1 MFMPAMSLLILFLG
15 VLLSVVGMI
24 VVRRFIPA
32 EKLSEN
38 NDYVGFTF
46 SILSL
51 IYGIYLAFTVVVVW
65 QQYED
70 AEEKVTQEV
79 VLLNALWRNLE
90 PFPPGERALIRQ
102 HLIEYTRDVIES
114 DYPKMERGLP
124 FTSNEKYDRIWSDF
138 YRLSPDPNDPR
149 QNAFYEES
157 VSRLNE
163 FAIARRLRILASN
176 AFLPTSMWVLLIVGA
191 AGTIMFTWFYGTR
204 YLSIQVAATTFLSA
218 VIIYGVLLVA
228 MLEYPF
234 GGTVRVTAAP
244 FQELLKVFE
253 TRIRTQ

>member
-1 MFMPAMSLLILFLG
+1 MVF
-15 VLLSVVGMI
+15 
-24 VVRRFIPA
+24 VRRLIPA

-38 NDYVGFTF
+38 NEYVGFTF

-65 QQYED
+65 QQFED

-90 PFPPGERALIRQ
+90 PFPAPQRNRMRK
-102 HLIEYTRDVIES
+102 HLIDYTRDVIAN
-114 DYPKMERGLP
+114 DYPKMAGGMP
-124 FTSNEKYDRIWSDF
+124 YASSPTYDAIWTD
-138 YRLSPDPNDPR
+138 YYHLVPDPENVA
-149 QNAFYEES
+149 QAAFYEES
-157 VSRLNE
+157 ISRLND

-176 AFLPTSMWVLLIVGA
+176 AYLPASMWILLVVGA
-191 AGTIMFTWFYGTR
+191 TGTIMFTWFYGTR
-204 YLSIQVAATTFLSA
+204 YLSIQVAATAFLSA

-234 GGTVRVTAAP
+234 GGSVHVPATP
-244 FQELLKVFE
+244 FEELLAVFE
-253 TRIRTQ
+253 KRLAR